1 MALTPMEQRT
11 RGACERRFA
20 VLIFALTLFYAA
32 VCTPLYLF
40 FSSDILFDDSV
51 LPLLWDVLMGAC
63 NYLFYWVGFAF
74 LLFLGARYSLRGCK
88 AFFAVYAG
96 AVLFR
101 YVANQ
106 LSGFLVMGF
115 PTWSKFASSDLP
127 ELLFCI
133 VMDLV
138 LMAFA
143 VLAFHLIVD
152 KTPLK
157 INADETLMLSDATV
171 YPRVHLWDD
180 AQNVN
185 KTPLKINADETLM
198 QSDATVYPRVHLWYD
213 AQKLY
218 DRSNALHRTALW
230 MGLIPAAAQLLYRVR
245 YDIFYGAPTDALDLM
260 WMIVYYVGDILCAI
274 IGYLVILLLLNSL
287 LARFYNENEK
297 EEIQSNVDV
306 IEGE

>member
-1 MALTPMEQRT
+1 MMALTPMEQRT

-157 INADETLMLSDATV
+157 INGDETLML
-171 YPRVHLWDD
+171 
-180 AQNVN
+180 
-185 KTPLKINADETLM
+185 
-198 QSDATVYPRVHLWYD
+198 SDATVYPRVHLWYD

-230 MGLIPAAAQLLYRVR
+230 MGLIPAAVQLLNRVR

-287 LARFYNENEK
+287 LARFYNGNEK